1 MAITEVRIHPAIG
14 IARVGNSTSDFF
26 IGPERRWDRAAPAG
40 GYKDA
45 QCRIKRQAA
54 RFRIF
59 GYDNGVPVELTAA
72 NATIEWTVH
81 LVNRKAVG
89 PGFPNGGTRNSGYSG
104 ADRDA
109 LVIDPGS
116 RTLDGPDQHKEFDTG
131 TFKVKNHPA
140 VQVMLGQMRTDDA
153 GRLLVLGGF
162 GTSGSPSNNGFSG
175 FADNNEWHDDVA
187 DGPVTATVVYNGQTF
202 TAAGA
207 WVITAPPRFAPPLEY
222 VFRLWDTFYDLFVKA
237 GQLQVPTTPSYVR
250 DVYPILQGA
259 IDIFAV
265 NDAAHTGVDHHPFSH
280 PMAGASWVV
289 DRLTATGSS
298 HMPKLES
305 EANNGTQD
313 LKLTDTQIAI
323 MQKWAAGTIN
333 NDWIG
338 AWGQHPPPDVGITP
352 DGMDKAALENCVGGA
367 LFPGIEAGQ
376 FLRDATKFHPVAMI
390 NGNPSFRIDHAKVSA
405 GEVTQ
410 SMAVPWQS
418 DFLACSD
425 YWWPVHRPNQ
435 VKVTGQATR
444 QNWTRPGFN
453 TPDFVAGGWNKLG
466 FVTRQGNDLVE
477 TDRCDTADTWVSL
490 VTPALTF
497 ASIPQG
503 PMGTQRK
510 AARAIVFEIKSNAA
524 VTLNFTAP
532 VDASLTRYTAS
543 PYIQSPTGGSVAT
556 ARLWIVYAPPND
568 SHSVTDSITV
578 TCPETSQT
586 WTVPITAN
594 SVPRKV
600 AAAALV
606 LDKSGSMSE
615 DRGDGL
621 GNKSQS
627 VRDAANTFVDVM
639 LPGDSLS
646 LTAFDDNAAVLK
658 GMTALGDP
666 NDPFDMSRSG
676 MHNTINGAGLNPG
689 GNTSIGDG
697 IFEGRGTLTGAS
709 AQVQSLVVLTDGNEN
724 SERWIAQVADQINE
738 TTYAVG
744 VGTAANTS
752 AVALETISGNNG
764 GYLLITGAALGGD
777 NEFLLKK
784 YFLQILAGVSNAEI
798 ILDPVGMIAA
808 GQVQRVPFVVCEQDN
823 LADII
828 LLAQDR
834 KYLQFVLE
842 TPYGQIVDPTL
853 ARSIGGQFIVTANV
867 SYYRIPL
874 PLLVDPGRPSHAG
887 TWNAVLGYGYGGYGT
902 ADLRHF
908 AANNAAGA
916 SLGRQRYSIIAH
928 TWSDVAFTA
937 SAHQSGFTP
946 GATVNLVAGL
956 SAAGIPF
963 TANSYVRADVTRPGG
978 TTFTVNLRSQGEQF
992 TGSFAAS
999 VPGDYQIRMR
1009 ANGLTDRGNAFTRER
1024 ALSAGVWRGGDT
1036 PPRGGPNDIGTIVDG
1051 ERARWCAFL
1060 KCVLATLSRND
1071 PLMKRLHEL
1080 GLDPRDFQK
1089 CVELLC
1095 PDTPRPQATA
1105 VPVAEELRR
1114 LVDQLQQA
1122 LRSHQ

>member
-14 IARVGNSTSDFF
+14 IARVGNSDSDFF
-26 IGPERRWDRAAPAG
+26 IWPEKRWDRSAPPG

-89 PGFPNGGTRNSGYSG
+89 PGFPGGGTRNAGYSG

-109 LVIDPGS
+109 LIIDPGS

-140 VQVMLGQMRTDDA
+140 VKVMLGQVRTDDA

-162 GTSGSPSNNGFSG
+162 GTAGSPSNNGFSG
-175 FADNNEWHDDVA
+175 FADNDEWHDDVA

-222 VFRLWDTFYDLFVKA
+222 VFRLWDTFYDVFVKA
-237 GQLQVPTTPSYVR
+237 GALQVPATPSYVN

-259 IDIFAV
+259 ADIMAV
-265 NDAAHTGVDHHPFSH
+265 NKDGIGHHAFNH

-305 EANNGTQD
+305 ELNNSQKD

-323 MQKWAAGTIN
+323 MQKWAAGTIA
-333 NDWIG
+333 NDWVG
-338 AWGQHPPPDVGITP
+338 AWGLRPPPDVAITP

-376 FLRDATKFHPVAMI
+376 FLRDATKFLPVVKV
-390 NGNPSFRIDHAKVSA
+390 NGVPSFRIDHAKVSA
-405 GEVTQ
+405 GQVTQ

-418 DFLACSD
+418 DFQACSD

-435 VKVTGQATR
+435 VKVAGQATP
-444 QNWTRPGFN
+444 QEWTRPGFSK
-453 TPDFVAGGWNKLG
+453 PDFVAGKWNKLG

-497 ASIPQG
+497 ADIPQG

-510 AARAIVFEIKSNAA
+510 AARAIVFEIKSDAA

-532 VDASLTRYTAS
+532 ANASLTRYTSS
-543 PYIQSPTGGSVAT
+543 PYTQPPTGGSVAT

-568 SHSVTDSITV
+568 AHSVTDSITV

-586 WTVPITAN
+586 WTIPITAN

-606 LDKSGSMSE
+606 IDKSGSMSE

-658 GMTALGDP
+658 GLTVLGDP

-709 AQVQSLVVLTDGNEN
+709 APVQSLVVLTDGNEN
-724 SERWIAQVADQINE
+724 RARWISEVSDQINE

-764 GYLLITGAALGGD
+764 GYLLITGPALGGD

-798 ILDPVGMIAA
+798 ILDPVGMISA
-808 GQVQRVPFVVCEQDN
+808 GQVQRIPFVVCEQDN

-828 LLAQDR
+828 LLAEDR

-842 TPYGQIVDPTL
+842 TPYGQIVDPTI
-853 ARSIGGQFIVTANV
+853 ARAVGGQFIATANV

-887 TWNAVLGYGYGGYGT
+887 TWNAVLGYGGYAGVGT

-908 AANNAAGA
+908 ATNAAA
-916 SLGRQRYSIIAH
+916 TLGRQRYSIIAH
-928 TWSDVAFTA
+928 TWSDVAFSA

-963 TANSYVRADVTRPGG
+963 TANAYVRADIKAPGG
-978 TTFTVNLRSQGEQF
+978 TTSTVDLRPQGEQF
-992 TGSFAAS
+992 AASFATP
-999 VPGDYQIRMR
+999 VPGDYQIRVR
-1009 ANGLTDRGNAFTRER
+1009 ANGFTDRGNAFTRER

-1036 PPRGGPNDIGTIVDG
+1036 PPRGGPNDLGSVLDG

-1071 PLMKRLHEL
+1071 PLMKRWHEL
-1080 GLDPRDFQK
+1080 GIDPREFQK

-1095 PDTPRPQATA
+1095 PDTPRPQVTA
-1105 VPVAEELRR
+1105 APVQDQIRHLI
-1114 LVDQLQQA
+1114 DQLQQVI
-1122 LRSHQ
+1122 RGNQ

>member
-14 IARVGNSTSDFF
+14 IARVGNSDSDFF
-26 IGPERRWDRAAPAG
+26 IGPEKRWDRSAPAG

-72 NATIEWTVH
+72 NAKIEWTVH

-89 PGFPNGGTRNSGYSG
+89 PGFPSGGTRNAGYSG

-109 LVIDPGS
+109 LIIDPGS

-140 VQVMLGQMRTDDA
+140 VKVMLGQARTDDA
-153 GRLLVLGGF
+153 GRLLVLGGL
-162 GTSGSPSNNGFSG
+162 GTAGSPSNHGFGG
-175 FADNNEWHDDVA
+175 FADNDEWHDDVA
-187 DGPVTATVVYNGQTF
+187 DGPVTAKVIYNGQTF

-207 WVITAPPRFAPPLEY
+207 WVITAPPKFAPPLEY
-222 VFRLWDTFYDLFVKA
+222 VLRFWDMLYDLFVKA
-237 GQLQVPTTPSYVR
+237 GQLQVPATPSYVN

-259 IDIFAV
+259 ADILAV
-265 NDAAHTGVDHHPFSH
+265 NKDGIGHHAFSH
-280 PMAGASWVV
+280 PMAGAAWVV
-289 DRLTATGSS
+289 NRLTATGSS

-305 EANNGTQD
+305 ELNNLQKD

-323 MQKWAAGTIN
+323 MTKWAAGTVTS
-333 NDWIG
+333 DWVG
-338 AWGQHPPPDVGITP
+338 AWGQRPPPDVAITP
-352 DGMDKAALENCVGGA
+352 DGLDKAALENCVGGA

-376 FLRDATKFHPVAMI
+376 FLRDATKFLPVVMV
-390 NGNPSFRIDHAKVSA
+390 NGVPSFRIDHAKVSA

-418 DFLACSD
+418 DFLACEN

-435 VKVTGQATR
+435 VKVAGQATP
-444 QNWTRPGFN
+444 QEWTRPGFN
-453 TPDFVAGGWNKLG
+453 TPDFVAGKWNKLG

-510 AARAIVFEIKSNAA
+510 AARAIVFEIKSNAS

-532 VDASLTRYTAS
+532 ANASLTRFTAS
-543 PYIQSPTGGSVAT
+543 PFTQSPTGGSVAT

-646 LTAFDDNAAVLK
+646 LTAFADDAAVLK
-658 GMTALGDP
+658 GMTVLGDP

-724 SERWIAQVADQINE
+724 RARWISEVSDQINE

-752 AVALETISGNNG
+752 AVALETISG
-764 GYLLITGAALGGD
+764 LSLIH
-777 NEFLLKK
+777 
-784 YFLQILAGVSNAEI
+784 I
-798 ILDPVGMIAA
+798 
-808 GQVQRVPFVVCEQDN
+808 
-823 LADII
+823 
-828 LLAQDR
+828 
-834 KYLQFVLE
+834 
-842 TPYGQIVDPTL
+842 
-853 ARSIGGQFIVTANV
+853 
-867 SYYRIPL
+867 
-874 PLLVDPGRPSHAG
+874 
-887 TWNAVLGYGYGGYGT
+887 
-902 ADLRHF
+902 
-908 AANNAAGA
+908 
-916 SLGRQRYSIIAH
+916 
-928 TWSDVAFTA
+928 
-937 SAHQSGFTP
+937 
-946 GATVNLVAGL
+946 
-956 SAAGIPF
+956 
-963 TANSYVRADVTRPGG
+963 
-978 TTFTVNLRSQGEQF
+978 
-992 TGSFAAS
+992 
-999 VPGDYQIRMR
+999 
-1009 ANGLTDRGNAFTRER
+1009 
-1024 ALSAGVWRGGDT
+1024 
-1036 PPRGGPNDIGTIVDG
+1036 
-1051 ERARWCAFL
+1051 
-1060 KCVLATLSRND
+1060 
-1071 PLMKRLHEL
+1071 
-1080 GLDPRDFQK
+1080 
-1089 CVELLC
+1089 
-1095 PDTPRPQATA
+1095 
-1105 VPVAEELRR
+1105 
-1114 LVDQLQQA
+1114 
-1122 LRSHQ
+1122 